1 MFSVF
6 VDPVN
11 SARDTRKTQ
20 TTAVARRTLSKLT
33 LNIGY
38 WTHTNNANL
47 QLQKQLMVLDTK
59 NLFVDTNLK
68 FKLDYDMMMHEN

>member
-1 MFSVF
+1 MNSACGTQIYCFFFFMFSVF

-38 WTHTNNANL
+38 
-47 QLQKQLMVLDTK
+47 
-59 NLFVDTNLK
+59 
-68 FKLDYDMMMHEN
+68 